1 MACLKHLRS
10 PTRALLKTSRARC
23 LPGPSRLPSPSAT
36 TNLWASHQR
45 WFGETPTPSPEDRER
60 GAAKKPEEPR
70 TPEEAPSSDTGTP
83 EDPKEQKRESKSQ
96 SDSDVT
102 EYKVCITSEDFFD
115 VSTLPVRAVVH
126 RSALWF
132 MNFMFPQLDL
142 KWGPFAEGAAQA
154 VRCVHELLGKEN
166 FEELE
171 GLVTPQLLQ
180 ELRDQKGHHGT
191 EKEDWAEP
199 PRLESVAVMALLT
212 SRSLQEEG
220 APPGLVITPLIKV
233 TERYLYKGSDK
244 PRGVIRF
251 VKWEFETRILNEGEG
266 GPAQWG
272 SSGWQVRRL
281 EEPWFMPRE
290 MVKF

>member
-60 GAAKKPEEPR
+60 GAAKK
-70 TPEEAPSSDTGTP
+70 PEEAPSSDTGTP

-290 MVKF
+290 MADRKSVV